1 MDYLWRKVSKDE
13 EEKIKKEAKL
23 ILDKFSK
30 SLEKV
35 EKEIKEAKGV
45 QRDIQLREESKVSG
59 SADAQ
64 VQREFKKAFFKNSP
78 KSEDDFIMAEKGAW
92 KP

>member
-1 MDYLWRKVSKDE
+1 MDYLWRKVSKE
-13 EEKIKKEAKL
+13 EGEKIKKEAKL

-45 QRDIQLREESKVSG
+45 QRDIQLREESKVKQ
-59 SADAQ
+59 DK
-64 VQREFKKAFFKNSP
+64 EFKKAFFKNAP
-78 KSEDDFIMAEKGAW
+78 NKEDDFIMAEKGAW
-92 KP
+92 K

>member
-13 EEKIKKEAKL
+13 GEKIKKEAKL

-35 EKEIKEAKGV
+35 ETEIKEAKGV
-45 QRDIQLREESKVSG
+45 QRDIQLREE
-59 SADAQ
+59 
-64 VQREFKKAFFKNSP
+64 KKEKAKQDSSFRKSFFKNAP
-78 KSEDDFIMAEKGAW
+78 NKEDDFIIAEKGAW
-92 KP
+92 KS

>member
-1 MDYLWRKVSKDE
+1 MDFLWRKVS
-13 EEKIKKEAKL
+13 EKEAEAIKKEAKL

-45 QRDIQLREESKVSG
+45 QRERQSREETKAYSEK
-59 SADAQ
+59 
-64 VQREFKKAFFKNSP
+64 EFKKLFLKNAP
-78 KSEDDFIMAEKGAW
+78 ITEDDFVIAEKGAW
-92 KP
+92 KA